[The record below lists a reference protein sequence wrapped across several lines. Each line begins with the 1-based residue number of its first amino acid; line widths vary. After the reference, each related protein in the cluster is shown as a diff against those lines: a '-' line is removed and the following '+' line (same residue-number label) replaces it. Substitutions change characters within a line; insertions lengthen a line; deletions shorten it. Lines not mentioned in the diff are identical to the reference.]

1 MRARLARNNWPFR
14 ANDRFRFKRAVKQ
27 GRNLA
32 VLHPLRAGAVWHP
45 FRRER
50 RCMQR
55 YGSFLMRHK
64 TGRKEAAVSSDRIS
78 NTYVAV
84 LWRNARKNRMIVFN
98 VLTFVRWNNFE
109 NELI

>member
-1 MRARLARNNWPFR
+1 
-14 ANDRFRFKRAVKQ
+14 
-27 GRNLA
+27 
-32 VLHPLRAGAVWHP
+32 
-45 FRRER
+45 
-50 RCMQR
+50 MQR

-64 TGRKEAAVSSDRIS
+64 TGRNEAAVSSDRIS